1 MSKLIDLRLER
12 ILRETAEGLAE
23 MRGSALN
30 GLQEISR
37 RNVAGI
43 GNDELVKVRD
53 RVIALKAIVA
63 LTEPE
68 TLERA
73 RNLDLGRPPTED
85 ELIAL
90 VGPQRVFLS

>member
-12 ILRETAEGLAE
+12 ILRETAEGLLE
-23 MRGSALN
+23 MRTSALD
-30 GLQEISR
+30 GLLEIAR
-37 RNVAGI
+37 RNVAGV
-43 GNDELVKVRD
+43 GPEELSKTRD
-53 RVIALKAIVA
+53 RVLALKAIVA

-73 RNLDLGRPPTED
+73 RNLGRTPTEED
-85 ELIAL
+85 LIAL